1 MVNDIL
7 YFILQIA
14 LSLLG
19 IAFIFRAWLYAVR
32 LPPFNPYSQA
42 VIQVTDWAVQ
52 PIRKFIS
59 PRKHIDLPSLIV
71 AWICAVVFI
80 IGSWVLLTGTLI
92 PAHYIPNVLLAAVFT
107 VIKWGLNIILWL
119 ILIQVILS
127 WVNPTAP
134 AMPLLQSLTSPIME
148 PIRRRLPATGA
159 IDFSPLLVLLVLQ
172 VLNMVVQSIS
182 FSLIAV

>member
-32 LPPFNPYSQA
+32 MPPFNPYSQA

-52 PIRKFIS
+52 PVRKYIS
-59 PRKHIDLPSLIV
+59 PRQHLDLPSLFL
-71 AWICAVVFI
+71 AWVCAVIFI
-80 IGSWVLLTGTLI
+80 VGSWLLLNGVLLPLQYLPT
-92 PAHYIPNVLLAAVFT
+92 ALLAAVFT
-107 VIKWGLNIILWL
+107 VLKWGLNMVLWL

-134 AMPLLQSLTSPIME
+134 AMPLLHALTNPIME
-148 PIRRRLPATGA
+148 PVRKRLPATGA
-159 IDFSPLLVLLVLQ
+159 IDFSPLLVLLIIQ

-182 FSLIAV
+182 FALIAV

>member
-1 MVNDIL
+1 MNDIL

-19 IAFIFRAWLYAVR
+19 IAFIFRAWLYAIR
-32 LPPFNPYSQA
+32 MPPFNPYSQA

-52 PIRKFIS
+52 PVRKFIA
-59 PRKHIDLPSLIV
+59 PRKHIDIPSLLV

-80 IGSWVLLTGTLI
+80 VGSWILLTGTLM
-92 PAHYIPNVLLAAVFT
+92 PAHYIPNILLAAVFT
-107 VIKWGLNIILWL
+107 VIKWGLNTVLWL

-134 AMPLLQSLTSPIME
+134 AMPLLQSLTNPIME

-159 IDFSPLLVLLVLQ
+159 IDFSPLLALLIVQ
-172 VLNMVVQSIS
+172 VLNMVAQSIS
-182 FSLIAV
+182 FALIAV